1 MRLLNHPFPGDALT
15 RTALALILLFTA
27 TAAAAAPYGLV
38 MDDTSLREEVS
49 EPVFAFVF
57 RLAEA
62 DSLGSWSRDDM
73 LAFADE
79 WARPSDFPLER
90 LESLVREALPREEW
104 VWRGKFICK
113 RRILVTL
120 DSDRLDMPMPYSILG
135 YHPGTLGFGSP
146 LVIHEWRLGTGE
158 LRVRSG
164 EGSRPETVHGLT
176 VFQIVNGWAVL
187 DVDSWLDKLLGKKL
201 DDAAI
206 LGFVAARARG
216 RIVGVGTSAGREGRF
231 IFGELD
237 FEHGT
242 VAAHGRPLARALAG
256 QTRRWTTPEDG
267 DRAGAWRG
275 YD

>member
-1 MRLLNHPFPGDALT
+1 MRLLNHHLPGDPLT
-15 RTALALILLFTA
+15 RTALALALLCAA

-38 MDDTSLREEVS
+38 TNDATLREEVG

-57 RLAEA
+57 RLVAS
-62 DSLGSWSRDDM
+62 DSLGAWTEDDL
-73 LAFADE
+73 LAFAQE
-79 WARPSDFPLER
+79 WERPSDFPLER
-90 LESLVREALPREEW
+90 LDSLTREALPPAEQVE
-104 VWRGKFICK
+104 RGGFVCS
-113 RRILVTL
+113 RRIVVTL
-120 DSDRLDMPMPYSILG
+120 DAERLDIPMPYSILG

-158 LRVRSG
+158 VRVRTG

-176 VFQIVNGWAVL
+176 VFQVVSGWSVL
-187 DVDSWLDKLLGKKL
+187 DVDSWLDKLLGKQL

-216 RIVGVGTSAGREGRF
+216 RIVGVGISAGRDGRF
-231 IFGELD
+231 IYGELD

-256 QTRRWTTPEDG
+256 HTRRWTTPADG